1 DALRIPEMIS
11 LCYIKIQ
18 KIQVTREYDL
28 VLLGFFILLGLLSQ
42 PRFDVDRMNS
52 WMTTIIYQMP
62 RSKLNQH

>member
-1 DALRIPEMIS
+1 LIIVILLVHRESLLFFGLDALRIPEMIS

-42 PRFDVDRMNS
+42 PLFDLDKS
-52 WMTTIIYQMP
+52 F
-62 RSKLNQH
+62 